1 MRSCVVAPLPEGA
14 PGHFGPALRRFVLA
28 QYHGAQTTVER
39 LTALLRE
46 LGVDIAKRQVLRLL
60 NDGQEIFVEEAD
72 AILGAALETAP
83 WVSVDDTGAPHQN
96 GNGVTAQLGN
106 DAFAWFSTSFSKSRL
121 NFLELLR
128 SGHGDYAVNQA
139 ALSYMRGR
147 DLAGSVIACLEGAP
161 EQRFADR
168 AAWTAHLERLA
179 IAALK
184 VRPAPLGIATE
195 GAL

>member
-1 MRSCVVAPLPEGA
+1 M
-14 PGHFGPALRRFVLA
+14 LA

-83 WVSVDDTGAPHQN
+83 WVSVDDTGARHQN